1 MSLFVY
7 ITPECREDAQH
18 HSLSDELE
26 RFKDRI
32 EGSQSTSH
40 FNPFPPP
47 YLVKK
52 KLGGRQGRLIADL
65 RRRGDHA
72 MVVFLAV
79 MIRGDKAY
87 ENHFAKDPVGY
98 GKQHFANLVSD
109 EQLAEYIEK
118 RLQVEPPPLKPDPSE
133 EEYGFLYQAFAHR
146 QTVAEDDM
154 VYETSEWKDAVSE
167 ERIAQQ
173 LVRLA
178 QPCVD
183 ALSKEPGIHLID
195 VPGKHGW
202 GIWIHRSE
210 GRLLLIVPVT
220 GDTREAATKTVDQ
233 YRTQLETGS
242 LNHILRASRRAY
254 PAYML
259 ADEDTWVEIEKE
271 PVANM
276 ALSPEESEVLLSAR
290 SQDGA
295 FPLFVNGRAG
305 SGKST
310 ILQYL
315 FADLL
320 FYYLTTPAASKIA
333 PPVYLTANGELLRVA
348 RSFVERIL
356 RNEASLRGDADRGLV
371 DRNQEI
377 LGEAFQEFQPCLLAM
392 VDARTRREK
401 FNLAN
406 RVDYSRFRK
415 LWTDWFGMDREAIR
429 EFGPDISWHVIR
441 SYIKGM
447 SSESLL
453 DPDDY
458 VQLPDNQITVTRDTF
473 EKVYER
479 VWEGRYSNL
488 SEAENL
494 WDDQDLARFIVEGD
508 LVKPTHPAVLCD
520 EAQDFTRIELELL
533 LRLNLFSNRAVPAHD
548 LCRVPFAFA
557 GDQFQTLNPTGFRW
571 DSIKASFVE
580 KFIHALDP
588 AGRSGR
594 AELNYREL
602 RYNYRSTVPIVRFS
616 NGIQALRA
624 VLFQMPELR
633 PQTPWASS
641 KRAFSVS
648 WFHSNDGAF
657 WKKFNEVGSF
667 VVIVPCNEGE
677 EAEYVSQDPFLKEN
691 VRVEDNI
698 PQNVLSAARAKGREY
713 PGVVVYGFG
722 ETAPK
727 GLMESA
733 EAGNRDRATDHD
745 QSLPGQYFINR
756 LYVAASRPKQR
767 LIIVDTEKGILGLWN
782 FANNEESSRQLLD
795 AANRGR
801 TVWTVDPEDDQA
813 SVVEGMTMGK
823 AEDLSRESAGD
834 PLENAKAFEQDGR
847 SRRDSF
853 LLRQASLA
861 YRSAGNAAKSAECRA
876 RAQELDGT
884 FVEAAQS
891 FTSAGLL
898 IPEAV
903 RCYWKAGKTGWSH
916 IIEVGKNDA
925 AVSRETEFK
934 WARAMVE
941 QQNSVDGVLHLLDEI
956 KDRLAEPEFGAYAV
970 REQVWR
976 DAIDDRVR
984 SVFGPTS
991 KVEARS
997 LAAVLESLEASGLI
1011 LPAATVAEVYSRAGD
1026 LRKAIDCWDKAG
1038 ETKSDAYLR
1047 AKAAIEPYPEKLTA
1061 LGRTGLV
1068 EEVLREFESHRTVPL
1083 DAAQWSV
1090 VASAY
1095 LQRGRYDEAIE
1106 AGWKAKEPSLLRQ
1119 VALKALTGK
1128 VSQTA
1133 LHALEGSIMT
1143 MVRKEDWEPLAKFA
1157 SSLDFSPDPAWTEK
1171 GPVALVENHAENLQ
1185 GALVRALARSD
1196 AFAEMPGHLQ
1206 RQFSDFFR
1214 RFLRVKEGRWRGHLT
1229 VQEAGSAIE
1238 RGGRF
1243 TDALAYYEAISLE
1256 PNFSPEEK
1264 LFARQRWIVG
1274 KSRQL
1279 VYERAQKGKGK
1290 SRKIS
1295 EIQQEL
1301 TLALSESGFKRLS
1314 DLPDFPLLEP
1324 MSVPTGLARPPSQGN
1339 PDPARPTT
1347 AKPEQDIPTEL
1358 VPSVLVTNTS
1368 LSERVNAK
1376 IGEISIE
1383 FSRTI
1388 GRCNFSHQAT
1398 METASANLH
1407 QKTMSGDLDWV
1418 RRSDD
1423 EWFSEAWRLAVRI
1436 THDFLLISSE
1446 RDGSTVSFQLPPALS
1461 VE

>member
-7 ITPECREDAQH
+7 ITPECRENAQH

-32 EGSQSTSH
+32 ESSQSTSH

-72 MVVFLAV
+72 VVVFLAV
-79 MIRGDKAY
+79 MMRGDKAY
-87 ENHFAKDPVGY
+87 ENHFATDPVTY

-118 RLQVEPPPLKPDPSE
+118 RLQVAPPPLKPDPSA

-146 QTVAEDDM
+146 HAVAEEYM
-154 VYETSEWKDAVSE
+154 VYETSEWKDTVSE

-173 LVRLA
+173 LVRFA

-210 GRLLLIVPVT
+210 GRLLLIIPVT
-220 GDTREAATKTVDQ
+220 GDTQEAATKTVDQ
-233 YRTQLETGS
+233 YRAQLETGS
-242 LNHILRASRRAY
+242 LNDILRASRRAY

-259 ADEDTWVEIEKE
+259 TDEDTWVEIEKE

-295 FPLFVNGRAG
+295 FPLFINGRAG

-333 PPVYLTANGELLRVA
+333 PPVYLTANGELLSVA
-348 RSFVERIL
+348 RSFVKRIL

-371 DRNQEI
+371 DGNSEI
-377 LGEAFQEFQPCLLAM
+377 LDEAFQEFQPCLLAM
-392 VDARTRREK
+392 VDARTRRER

-415 LWTDWFGMDREAIR
+415 LWMDWFGMDREAVR
-429 EFGPDISWHVIR
+429 EFGPDLSWHVIR

-458 VQLPDNQITVTRDTF
+458 VQLPENQITVTRDTF

-494 WDDQDLARFIVEGD
+494 WDDQDLARFIVDGD

-533 LRLNLFSNRAVPAHD
+533 LRLNLFSNRAVPPHD
-548 LCRVPFAFA
+548 LSRVPFAFA

-594 AELNYREL
+594 ADLNYQEL
-602 RYNYRSTVPIVRFS
+602 RYNYRSTAPIVRFS

-633 PQTPWASS
+633 PQTPWATS
-641 KRAFSVS
+641 KRAFPVS
-648 WFHSNDGAF
+648 WFHSNNGAF
-657 WKKFNEVGSF
+657 WKKFKEVGSF

-677 EAEYVSQDPFLKEN
+677 EAEYVSHDPFLKEN

-727 GLMESA
+727 GLMELV
-733 EAGNRDRATDHD
+733 EAGRDRDTHHD
-745 QSLPGQYFINR
+745 QSLPSQYFINR
-756 LYVAASRPKQR
+756 LYVAASRPKHR
-767 LIIVDTEKGILGLWN
+767 LIIVDTEKGIQGLWN

-861 YRSAGNAAKSAECRA
+861 YRSAGNAAKAAECRA

-891 FTSAGLL
+891 FTAAGLL

-903 RCYWKAGKTGWSH
+903 RCYWKAGKIGWSH
-916 IIEVGKNDA
+916 IIEAGKNDA

-934 WARAMVE
+934 WARALME
-941 QQNSVDGVLHLLDEI
+941 QQNSVDGLLQLLDEI
-956 KDRLAEPEFGAYAV
+956 KERLAEPEFGAYAV
-970 REQVWR
+970 KEQVWR

-984 SVFGPTS
+984 SVTGQAS
-991 KVEARS
+991 EVEARS
-997 LAAVLESLEASGLI
+997 LAAVLESLEASGVI

-1061 LGRTGLV
+1061 LGRTGLID
-1068 EEVLREFESHRTVPL
+1068 EALREFETHRAVPL
-1083 DAAQWSV
+1083 DAGQWGV
-1090 VASAY
+1090 VAAAY
-1095 LQRGRYDEAIE
+1095 LQRGRFDEALE
-1106 AGWKAKEPSLLRQ
+1106 AGWNAKEPSLLRQ
-1119 VALKALTGK
+1119 VALKALVGNE
-1128 VSQTA
+1128 SQPA
-1133 LHALEGSIMT
+1133 LRALEGSIMM
-1143 MVRKEDWEPLAKFA
+1143 MVQKQDWKPLAKFA
-1157 SSLDFSPDPAWTEK
+1157 ASLDFSPDPTWTGK
-1171 GPVALVENHAENLQ
+1171 GPLALVKSHAEHLQ

-1214 RFLRVKEGRWRGHLT
+1214 RFLRVKEGHWRGHLS

-1243 TDALAYYEAISLE
+1243 TDAIAYYEAILTE
-1256 PNFSPEEK
+1256 PTFSPEEK

-1274 KSRQL
+1274 KSRQ
-1279 VYERAQKGKGK
+1279 VFYERAQKGKGK
-1290 SRKIS
+1290 SRKVS
-1295 EIQQEL
+1295 ELQQEL
-1301 TLALSESGFKRLS
+1301 ARAISESGLKRLS
-1314 DLPDFPLLEP
+1314 ELPEFPMLDP
-1324 MSVPTGLARPPSQGN
+1324 ISVPTGVAKPPWQGN
-1339 PDPARPTT
+1339 LDSARPTT
-1347 AKPEQDIPTEL
+1347 AKPKQDIQIESTPV
-1358 VPSVLVTNTS
+1358 VPITNIS
-1368 LSERVNAK
+1368 LSDRVNA
-1376 IGEISIE
+1376 IMGEISIDL
-1383 FSRTI
+1383 SRKI

-1398 METASANLH
+1398 METASANLR
-1407 QKTMSGDLDWV
+1407 QKTMSGDLEWT
-1418 RRSDD
+1418 RRSED
-1423 EWFSEAWRLAVRI
+1423 EWFSEVWRLAVSI
-1436 THDFLLISSE
+1436 TDDLLLISSE
-1446 RDGSTVSFQLPPALS
+1446 RDGATVSFQLPPAS
-1461 VE
+1461 PTE